1 MLLNESKIKKYK
13 FLILNII
20 IFGLSSLALVLA
32 KTNYTDKNITPQKK
46 QSNIIS
52 NLKLLNEVLSKI
64 DHYYVE
70 DVDYNKLIA
79 GAIRGALEELD
90 PHSTY
95 IEAEEFEK
103 IQEQFEGEFEGIGI
117 EFRQL
122 DGYITVIT
130 PIPGTP
136 SDRAGLRS
144 GDQIIQI
151 NGESAYKLTTEEIVS
166 KLRGPKGTSVI
177 VTIKRM
183 NYDNFDVTLIRDK
196 IPINSVLAAVLIED
210 ELNSVGYIKLNRFAN
225 KSFYELTTA
234 IDSLESLGMNN
245 LVLDLRNNGGGL
257 LDQGLKILDLFID
270 SRDTLLYTKG
280 DKVGSQTFKA
290 TRNYFDK
297 DFPVI
302 ILLNRASASAS
313 EIVAGGLQ
321 DLDRGI
327 VIGETSFGKGLV
339 QRQFT
344 LNDGSA
350 VRITVAKYYTPSG
363 RLIQR
368 SYEDGIDIYESDIYV
383 NENRELSD
391 SLLQTKPQFT
401 TKNGRTVYG
410 GGGIIPDIYINDN
423 RVNQLTDLSQEII
436 FHEERLTFKFA
447 NFIKD
452 QFENFN
458 NFDAFSQFTNNQNI
472 EPLAFIDW
480 IDNQN
485 ISLDVDWHNDSLIVD
500 WTYIENRIKADL
512 ASSLFG
518 KDYFYYILLEEDPV
532 FQKSVETFKNYYNLL
547 K

>member
-1 MLLNESKIKKYK
+1 MDLNKIKKYK

-20 IFGLSSLALVLA
+20 FFGLASLALVLA
-32 KTNYTDKNITPQKK
+32 KTNYTDKNIVPQKK

-64 DHYYVE
+64 DNYYVE
-70 DVDYNKLIA
+70 DVDFNKLIS

-144 GDQIIQI
+144 GDQIVQI

-210 ELNSVGYIKLNRFAN
+210 EANSIGYIKLNRFAN

-234 IDSLESLGMNN
+234 IDSLENLGMNN

-270 SRDTLLYTKG
+270 SRDTLLYTMG

-290 TRNYFDK
+290 TKNYFDK

-302 ILLNRASASAS
+302 VLLNRASASAC

-339 QRQFT
+339 QRQFA
-344 LNDGSA
+344 LGDDSA

-368 SYEDGIDIYESDIYV
+368 SYEDGIDVYESDIYI

-391 SLLQTKPQFT
+391 SLLQTKPQFQ
-401 TKNGRTVYG
+401 TKNGRIVYG
-410 GGGIIPDIYINDN
+410 GGGIIPDIYIDDN
-423 RVNQLTDLSQEII
+423 RVNQLTALSQEII

-447 NFIKD
+447 NFIKN
-452 QFENFN
+452 QFEEFKNFYE
-458 NFDAFSQFTNNQNI
+458 FSQFINKQSI
-472 EPLAFIDW
+472 EAHIFITW
-480 IDNQN
+480 FENQN
-485 ISLDVDWHNDSLIVD
+485 ISLDTNWNNDSLTVD
-500 WTYIENRIKADL
+500 WAYIENRIKADL

-518 KDYFYYILLEEDPV
+518 KEFFY
-532 FQKSVETFKNYYNLL
+532 
-547 K
+547 